1 MKTPYKNRNP
11 KAGVSSYEIIDDAII
26 LEFADATFRY
36 VYNATKPGAE
46 HIDAMKRLALSG
58 NGLTTYVNQHVREN
72 YAARL
77 PLNIET
83 VPTKPR

>member
-11 KAGVSSYEIIDDAII
+11 NAGVSSYEIIDDAII
-26 LEFADATFRY
+26 LEFADAKFRY
-36 VYNATKPGAE
+36 VYNAVKPGAA

-72 YAARL
+72 YAAKL
-77 PLNIET
+77 PLNVEAI
-83 VPTKPR
+83 PTKPR